1 MKELQPINQLVVLDI
16 TESKNEQR
24 TSSGIII
31 PDTAKEKPKTA
42 PIVWMGAIENAE
54 VKPGDVV
61 LYKPFSGTEIEFEGN
76 VYLMLP
82 YADIFAKVVETEKI

>member
-1 MKELQPINQLVVLDI
+1 MKELQPINQLVVLDV
-16 TESKNEQR
+16 TESSSEQR

-42 PIVWMGAIENAE
+42 PVAWMSAIENAE
-54 VKPGDVV
+54 VKPGDIV
-61 LYKPFSGTEIEFEGN
+61 LYKPFSGSEMEFEGKN
-76 VYLMLP
+76 YLILP

>member
-1 MKELQPINQLVVLDI
+1 MKELQPVNQLVVLNI

-31 PDTAKEKPKTA
+31 PDMAKEKPKTA

-61 LYKPFSGTEIEFEGN
+61 LYKPFSGTEMEFEGN
-76 VYLMLP
+76 NYLILP
-82 YADIFAKVVETEKI
+82 YADIFARVVETETI